1 VGCALLQTPSYY
13 RTIAPATIPL
23 ALHFSSPYPYNM
35 TRRAKASILLLIAVV
50 MCVSQG
56 LSMAL
61 CRCTGHVF
69 VGAAP
74 ESCCDDCPEEEEAS
88 AAVQAASST
97 GAQAPGSLILTS
109 REDCFV
115 VVSKGWETYL
125 PANGKDQAPAPVYAA
140 AEPFAS
146 LLLIPMMPR
155 HAPTGMMS
163 WNLTHQPEP
172 PGPSRL
178 VLYRSLLI

>member
-1 VGCALLQTPSYY
+1 LVLLVAPSHR
-13 RTIAPATIPL
+13 RTTTIPL
-23 ALHFSSPYPYNM
+23 APHFSSPYPYGV
-35 TRRAKASILLLIAVV
+35 TRRAKALILLLVAVAT
-50 MCVSQG
+50 CVSQG
-56 LSMAL
+56 LSMTV

-74 ESCCDDCPEEEEAS
+74 ESCCGECPEEQEPSAS
-88 AAVQAASST
+88 LQAASAST
-97 GAQAPGSLILTS
+97 LASGCLMLTS

-115 VVSKGWETYL
+115 VVSKGWEIYL
-125 PANGKDQAPAPVYAA
+125 PGNGKDQAPAPVYTA

-146 LLLIPMMPR
+146 LLLVPMMPR
-155 HAPTGMMS
+155 HAPAGMMS